1 MLYYSVHED
10 LLEKEILL
18 NNPKE
23 IAKRL
28 KTKVNEM
35 EMPEDPK

>member
-23 IAKRL
+23 IARRL
-28 KTKVNEM
+28 KAEVN
-35 EMPEDPK
+35 K